1 MLDLLLRIAPPSG
14 GAAPNPLAP
23 FFMMALIGL
32 AFYFILLRPQK
43 KKEDQRKAMIN
54 DLKKGDN
61 VVTIGGLFGKVTQVK
76 DDSVLIQV
84 DDNTKVR
91 VDKNAI
97 TALRD

>member
-1 MLDLLLRIAPPSG
+1 
-14 GAAPNPLAP
+14 
-23 FFMMALIGL
+23 
-32 AFYFILLRPQK
+32 
-43 KKEDQRKAMIN
+43 MIN
-54 DLKKGDN
+54 ELKKGDN

>member
-1 MLDLLLRIAPPSG
+1 
-14 GAAPNPLAP
+14 
-23 FFMMALIGL
+23 MALIGL

-43 KKEDQRKAMIN
+43 KKEDQRKSMITE
-54 DLKKGDN
+54 LKKGDK
-61 VVTIGGLFGKVTQVK
+61 VVTVGGMFGTVNQVK
-76 DDSVLIQV
+76 EDSILIQV